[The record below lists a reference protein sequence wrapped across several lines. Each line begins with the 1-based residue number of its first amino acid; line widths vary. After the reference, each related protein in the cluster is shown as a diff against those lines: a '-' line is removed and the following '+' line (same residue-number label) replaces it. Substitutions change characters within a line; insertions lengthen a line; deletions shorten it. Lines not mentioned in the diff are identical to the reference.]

1 MAGVAA
7 GPELKIPREGR
18 LAAHPLAAL
27 LGPLGLLRATG
38 VLDVQ
43 KKKLVRRFVLRDGVL
58 LAVVGNARQDR
69 LAEWLLESGR
79 LGGEAAERLAE
90 ALPEAGDAPLL
101 AGWLLEQGF
110 VSGEDLPG
118 LVRDHLVALLRETAS
133 WGDATFRVVPGRL
146 ALGAE
151 PTADLP
157 ALEAALLL
165 AREEAERLKR
175 PRLPEGVRRVT
186 GPGELPL
193 ADPERALLEAA
204 AEPVGLDRLAER
216 TGTSEAGLARLLL
229 TLLRVGLLVPAAPP
243 EEEAGFDL
251 DREMTDEEL
260 DRWLAAAR
268 TRDAHGLLG
277 IRPGASPGAIR
288 QAWYKAVRRFHPDR
302 FRTGPFAGRRAEV
315 EEAFRV
321 LHEVYEELTDPAAA
335 AARKRQVLAQ
345 EAHQPSAQAVA
356 ARWRERARKAALDGQ
371 RADAVDCLEKAL
383 EAHPDDVDAARDLCL
398 LLLGNPARRQDA
410 LRRLAELAAKYPAR
424 ADILA
429 ARAVGLLRTGKERE
443 AELLL
448 DRVERLDPSLPLL
461 RALRGDPSARARV
474 RENPFLAPVLPR

>member
-27 LGPLGLLRATG
+27 LGPLGLLGATG

-43 KKKLVRRFVLRDGVL
+43 KKKLVRRFVLREGRL
-58 LAVVGNARQDR
+58 LAAVSNARQDR
-69 LAEWLLESGR
+69 LAEWLVEGGR
-79 LGGEAAERLAE
+79 LGAEAGERLAA
-90 ALPEAGDAPLL
+90 ALADAGESPLVG
-101 AGWLLEQGF
+101 AWLLREGH
-110 VSGEDLPG
+110 VPAEGLPA
-118 LVRDHLVALLRETAS
+118 LLREHLVELLRETAA
-133 WGDATFRVVPGRL
+133 WGDATFRVTPGRL
-146 ALGAE
+146 DLGAE
-151 PTADLP
+151 PVADLP
-157 ALEAALLL
+157 ALEVALLL
-165 AREEAERLKR
+165 AREEADRMKR
-175 PRLPEGVRRVT
+175 PRLPEGVRRVVEPE
-186 GPGELPL
+186 GLPL
-193 ADPERALLEAA
+193 EDDERRLVEAA
-204 AEPVGLDRLAER
+204 AEPVALDRLGEQL
-216 TGTSEAGLARLLL
+216 GTTEAGLARPLLA
-229 TLLRVGLLVPAAPP
+229 LLRVGLLVPAAPP

-251 DREMTDEEL
+251 DREMTAEEL

-268 TRDAHGLLG
+268 TRDVHGLLG
-277 IRPGASPGAIR
+277 IRPGAAPGAVR

-302 FRTGPFAGRRAEV
+302 FRTGPFADRRSEV

-335 AARKRQVLAQ
+335 AARKKQVLAQ
-345 EAHQPSAQAVA
+345 EVRQPSAQAVA
-356 ARWRERARKAALDGQ
+356 ARWRERARQAALEGQ

-429 ARAVGLLRTGKERE
+429 ARAVGLFRAGKERE

-448 DRVERLDPSLPLL
+448 DRVERLDPALPLL